1 MSLHDCLQRAI
12 DSGDLP
18 PRQARRAQ
26 ALFAERLQV
35 HAQLGQGAEAMAA
48 EDVWIALRREN
59 IRARRGVAMQAKAQ
73 MGIAEALAR
82 HRDSDGEANAASALR
97 QLVEWGQ
104 SATHQSVEST
114 RQALEQSYLR
124 DVNQLVATHKRN
136 IFGGVRQKA
145 RLANLVRE
153 LKGEASGDT
162 HAKDMAA
169 AVSAT
174 IERARREHNAAGGE
188 IGKLEGYDLPHH
200 WDRSRVARLAPDDF
214 AARLQDQL
222 DWGRIVDRDTEQPFT
237 KSSAAARTAFLKRIH
252 ETIRTGGWNTR
263 EPSGVSFGS
272 SLAKSRAD
280 HRVLHFNSAN
290 AWLEVNAELGTADPF
305 SAVVEHLK
313 GMARDTAQMR
323 ILGPNPS
330 AGLEYARQAA
340 LKLANERPW
349 QPSNLLPIG
358 GKGLPMYATAEA
370 EVKGVAQQA
379 QRMLDMISG
388 AANQPEMELFAS
400 FMAGTRQFLVAAKLG
415 GALLSAV
422 SDVGFLGM
430 ASRHVGIP
438 VTNTLT
444 RHLMAVTGTLAD
456 TAINLASLG
465 LAQRQTVYARMARAG
480 IIAES
485 AASTGVVQARL
496 MGEAYGNNVMARLS
510 ELTMRASGL
519 TAWTDI
525 GRGAFKLEF
534 YGMLAENADRGF
546 DAIDAPLRDL
556 VFKARGIT
564 AADWDVIRAT
574 PLYRDKTKPE
584 ASFLIPDDIR
594 RREDLDPEAALSLS
608 LKLAAAVQEQME
620 FAVPSQSLRGKANV
634 LVARPG
640 TIGGELIRSTLMFK
654 NFTITA
660 MFNQLGRVFYH
671 KVRGNRVAN
680 IAMLATVTTAAG
692 LISLQLKEMAKGR
705 DPRPLDGKTLWA
717 AVLQGGGLGIF
728 GDYLYS
734 TENRFG
740 GGFAGTV
747 AGPVVGLANDA
758 GGLLQR
764 IVTATASGDPDK
776 IDAMQRELVRFA
788 NSYSGPTNLWYL
800 NQALDRMVWD
810 NLTEWLDPDATKAF
824 AAAEKKRVREYGNP
838 AYWPPGQNLPSR
850 LPDMS
855 NLFAPATGAQP

>member
-12 DSGDLP
+12 DNGDLP

-26 ALFAERLQV
+26 ALFAERLQA

-73 MGIAEALAR
+73 MDIAEALAR
-82 HRDSDGEANAASALR
+82 HRDSDGQANAASAMR
-97 QLVEWGQ
+97 QLVDWGQ
-104 SATHQSVEST
+104 SASHQSVEST

-124 DVNQLVATHKRN
+124 DVDRLVGTHKRN
-136 IFGGVRQKA
+136 LLGNVRQKA
-145 RLANLVRE
+145 RLADLVRE
-153 LKGEASGDT
+153 LHGEGTGDA
-162 HAKDMAA
+162 HAKAMAD
-169 AVSAT
+169 AVRTT

-200 WDRSRVARLAPDDF
+200 WDRSAVAKLTPEDF
-214 AARLQDQL
+214 AARLQDRL
-222 DWGRIVDRDTEQPFT
+222 DWGRIVDRNTEQPFT
-237 KSSAAARTAFLKRIH
+237 KSSAAARTAFLKRVH
-252 ETIRTGGWNTR
+252 DTIRTGGWNSR
-263 EPSGVSFGS
+263 EPSGARLGS

-280 HRVLHFNSAN
+280 HRLLHFKSADD
-290 AWLEVNAELGTADPF
+290 WLEVNAELGTADPF

-323 ILGPNPS
+323 ILGPNPG

-349 QPSNLLPIG
+349 QPSKLLPIG
-358 GKGLPMYATAEA
+358 GKGWSPHRDATG
-370 EVKGVAQQA
+370 EVEGVAAQA

-388 AANQPEMELFAS
+388 AANKPEMEMFAA
-400 FMAGTRQFLVAAKLG
+400 FMANTRHLLVASKLA
-415 GALLSAV
+415 GAMLSAV

-438 VTNTLT
+438 PLNTVT
-444 RHLMAVTGTLAD
+444 RHMKM
-456 TAINLASLG
+456 LASSEHR
-465 LAQRQTVYARMARAG
+465 AMAARAG
-480 IIAES
+480 VIAES

-496 MGEAYGNNVMARLS
+496 MGEAYGSQVMGRLS
-510 ELTMRASGL
+510 EFTLRASGL

-525 GRGAFKLEF
+525 ARAAFKLEF
-534 YGMLAENADRGF
+534 YGLLAENAGRSF
-546 DAIDAPLRDL
+546 DQIDEPLREL
-556 VFKARGIT
+556 VFKLRGIT
-564 AADWDVIRAT
+564 AEDWDVIRAT
-574 PLYRDKTKPE
+574 ALHRDQVEPDAT
-584 ASFLIPDDIR
+584 FLIPDDIR
-594 RREDLDPEAALSLS
+594 RRADLDPGAALDLS
-608 LKLAAAVQEQME
+608 LKLQAAVQEQME
-620 FAVPSQSLRGKANV
+620 LAVPSLSLRGKATV
-634 LVARPG
+634 LVAKPG
-640 TIGGELIRSTLMFK
+640 TIGGELIRTALMFK
-654 NFTITA
+654 NFTITG

-680 IAMLATVTTAAG
+680 VAMFATVTTAAG
-692 LISLQLKEMAKGR
+692 LISLQLKEIAKGR

-728 GDYLYS
+728 GDFLYS

-740 GGFAGTV
+740 GGFASTS
-747 AGPVVGLANDA
+747 AGPVVGLINDA